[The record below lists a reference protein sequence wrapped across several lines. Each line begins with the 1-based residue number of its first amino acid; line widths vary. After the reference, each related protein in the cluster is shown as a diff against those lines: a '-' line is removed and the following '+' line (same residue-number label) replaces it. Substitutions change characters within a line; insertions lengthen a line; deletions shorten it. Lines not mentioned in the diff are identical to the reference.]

1 MGCLDAGMVHE
12 FAAARIQ
19 LRHHSDGPEP
29 PPALGPQASRRS
41 RLEVRM
47 NARYMPLQLQ
57 PITPQLP
64 SPGRVGM
71 FGLIA
76 AEAAIFT
83 IFVVAYIFYIG
94 KILTGPT
101 PQDVLAA
108 PIFYSICLLSSSV
121 TIHLAVKALRLGNI
135 GVFSR
140 WWFATTVLGVI
151 FLYGTATEWH
161 RLIYREGLT
170 ISTNLFGTTYYSL
183 VGLHALHVTIGLLLI
198 LLVLILTLLGYID
211 RRHVERTDVLSWYWH
226 FVDAVWVVVFM
237 TVYVIG

>member
-1 MGCLDAGMVHE
+1 
-12 FAAARIQ
+12 
-19 LRHHSDGPEP
+19 
-29 PPALGPQASRRS
+29 
-41 RLEVRM
+41 M
-47 NARYMPLQLQ
+47 NATYIPLQQQ
-57 PITPQLP
+57 PVTLELP

-71 FGLIA
+71 FVLIA

-94 KILTGPT
+94 KSLTGPK

-121 TIHLAVKALRLGNI
+121 TIHLAVKSLRRGNVS
-135 GVFSR
+135 VFSR
-140 WWFATTVLGVI
+140 WWFATITLGAI

-183 VGLHALHVTIGLLLI
+183 VGLHGFHVVVGLLCLAS
-198 LLVLILTLLGYID
+198 VMAFALLGRVQPKHAY
-211 RRHVERTDVLSWYWH
+211 RVDVLSVYWH
-226 FVDAVWVVVFM
+226 FVDAVWVVVF
-237 TVYVIG
+237 TVVYIVGR

>member
-1 MGCLDAGMVHE
+1 
-12 FAAARIQ
+12 
-19 LRHHSDGPEP
+19 
-29 PPALGPQASRRS
+29 
-41 RLEVRM
+41 M
-47 NARYMPLQLQ
+47 NATYIPLQQQ
-57 PITPQLP
+57 PVTLELH

-94 KILTGPT
+94 KSLTGPT

-140 WWFATTVLGVI
+140 RWIATTVLGDI
-151 FLYGTATEWH
+151 FL
-161 RLIYREGLT
+161 
-170 ISTNLFGTTYYSL
+170 
-183 VGLHALHVTIGLLLI
+183 
-198 LLVLILTLLGYID
+198 
-211 RRHVERTDVLSWYWH
+211 
-226 FVDAVWVVVFM
+226 
-237 TVYVIG
+237 